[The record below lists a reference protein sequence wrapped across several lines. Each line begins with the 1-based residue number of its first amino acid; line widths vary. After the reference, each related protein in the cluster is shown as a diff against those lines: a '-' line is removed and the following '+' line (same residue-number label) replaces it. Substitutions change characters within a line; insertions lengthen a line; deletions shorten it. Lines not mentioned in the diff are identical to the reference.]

1 MSRCCTSALI
11 WSCFVGIVV
20 DMGLSD
26 VEQERVRR
34 RVCLVFLKEAD
45 DRKLLGG
52 TSVFLS
58 PLALFLCL

>member
-1 MSRCCTSALI
+1 
-11 WSCFVGIVV
+11 
-20 DMGLSD
+20 MGLSD